1 MIRPCKENKLIGNLN
16 EINNYITIR
25 KKVKVI
31 TNTDRLLN
39 LIKLYFESLL
49 CYKKNHKGNHHIRLN
64 GKMYLFEI
72 NGFNEKGE
80 EVKKGFDEIGES
92 LIKDIL
98 KDLKITLNKDSLTK
112 YLEICNEI
120 IESYNIDIT
129 YKISLLNA
137 EGKVFEKQWQYLLF
151 EIEEEIAFN
160 SIQKRKE
167 FTLYILT
174 NKTDFLKPDL
184 ELNEKLN
191 SIYGTYEFLIRAAI
205 RLFIFHNHF
214 DQIFKYIYKEFDY
227 FHSISD
233 EIELDDNRIVNFLL
247 QNLLLNNNLFLI
259 EKKEVIE
266 NYFRDNIEFLSDE
279 NIKTIENDLSLE
291 LQNFELT
298 NASIELAEPS
308 FEKIDVDKI
317 TTFISFTVSGYKL
330 IEEKQIKLNENV
342 NLELKK
348 INNLYDDPIFKFLD
362 SSELRINSFPFSI
375 FSDSIGNTNDS
386 ISLNFIIKEFYHPD
400 FSVIENGIKPIDFT
414 EYDAKIGRKYYPHK
428 EYIVELLRNLKKERK
443 DEFPIEIELKNIN
456 IDLISNYYVSY
467 HDSNLNLLYHKVHTI
482 TNLDSYIKIK
492 DRFLTKL
499 SELNL
504 TNEID
509 DIRSLIFDTEIVSLV
524 TLNKFIK
531 KLLQIVVKKSIELR
545 GVNKNLWK
553 DSLPVKETEA
563 QPIIFNFIKSIAEI
577 KGIQISREMISA
589 NGSLDFHCSYTY
601 NGKLLKT
608 CIELKNAH
616 HSDIIHGISVQ
627 LPKYI
632 MDEGNGYGIFLV
644 LWYKSGVFNKPT
656 KFRDIANLKEEL
668 LKHIPEKLRIEIEI
682 VDCTIKLP
690 PSKKGKTTAN
700 IGS

>member
-428 EYIVELLRNLKKERK
+428 EYIVELLRNLKKELR
-443 DEFPIEIELKNIN
+443 
-456 IDLISNYYVSY
+456 
-467 HDSNLNLLYHKVHTI
+467 NLSK
-482 TNLDSYIKIK
+482 
-492 DRFLTKL
+492 
-499 SELNL
+499 
-504 TNEID
+504 
-509 DIRSLIFDTEIVSLV
+509 
-524 TLNKFIK
+524 
-531 KLLQIVVKKSIELR
+531 
-545 GVNKNLWK
+545 
-553 DSLPVKETEA
+553 P
-563 QPIIFNFIKSIAEI
+563 
-577 KGIQISREMISA
+577 KGQ
-589 NGSLDFHCSYTY
+589 
-601 NGKLLKT
+601 
-608 CIELKNAH
+608 
-616 HSDIIHGISVQ
+616 
-627 LPKYI
+627 
-632 MDEGNGYGIFLV
+632 
-644 LWYKSGVFNKPT
+644 
-656 KFRDIANLKEEL
+656 
-668 LKHIPEKLRIEIEI
+668 KH
-682 VDCTIKLP
+682 
-690 PSKKGKTTAN
+690 N
-700 IGS
+700 